1 MNKSM
6 KENYT
11 SLNQASKLS
20 EFLDIRTSDATYE
33 RIAIAGAALGVPEE
47 MQYKLNTNMPF
58 WLYSGIGVPAWSL
71 TALLELLPEAMLIKN
86 KDGYE
91 LMFETVGGVI
101 TTKTDDPVHTCV
113 DMIVKL
119 HEQNIL

>member
-1 MNKSM
+1 M

-71 TALLELLPEAMLIKN
+71 TALLEILPESMLIKN

-101 TTKTDDPVHTCV
+101 KTQTDEPVHTCV
-113 DMIVKL
+113 DMIIKL